1 MKLPRLEDLNVL
13 GKKVL
18 VRADLDT
25 DYRLQT
31 LISTLDYLVKSNTKI
46 ILIGHKGRPDGKV
59 VENLSLKPV
68 SKLFAKM
75 LMKELGEEKMKKLDM
90 HVMEN
95 LRFNP
100 GEETNDEHFAKHLA
114 ENGDVFINE
123 AFAASHRK
131 HASIVGLP
139 KLLPSAAG
147 LHFIKEVEN
156 LSRVVNQPK
165 KPVLVIIGGAKK
177 DKLDYVE
184 GFKEFADKILVGGR
198 LPEFMPE
205 STSNDKLIIAR
216 LIQDKEDIT
225 IRSIE
230 EFGEEIAKAG
240 TIVVVGPMGKFE
252 EEGHRMGT
260 ERVFKSI
267 VKSSA
272 FKLAGG
278 GDTRKAISMLGFSDK
293 FDWISVGG
301 GAMLEYLANGT
312 LPGIQALLN

>member
-1 MKLPRLEDLNVL
+1 MKLPGLEDLNVS

-31 LISTLDYLVKSNTKI
+31 LIPTLDYLVKNNAKI
-46 ILIGHKGRPDGKV
+46 ILIGHKGRPEGKV
-59 VENLSLKPV
+59 VEDLSLKP
-68 SKLFAKM
+68 L
-75 LMKELGEEKMKKLDM
+75 EEKFRKWQ
-90 HVMEN
+90 VQVEEN
-95 LRFNP
+95 LRFDP
-100 GEETNDEHFAKHLA
+100 GEEANDSDFAKRLA
-114 ENGDVFINE
+114 EKGEIYVNE

-147 LHFIKEVEN
+147 FHFIKEVES
-156 LSRVVNQPK
+156 LSKVVNQPK

-184 GFKEFADKILVGGR
+184 SFKKFADKILVAGR

-205 STSNDKLIIAR
+205 SASNDKLIIAR

-252 EEGHRMGT
+252 EKGHRMGT
-260 ERVFKSI
+260 ERVFKAI
-267 VKSSA
+267 VESSA

-278 GDTRKAISMLGFSDK
+278 GDTRKAISMLGSSDK